1 MKIKM
6 DPKHPMLIA
15 LGEISGEDYVLE
27 TLKKTKSRLVL
38 LYNMIFFV
46 FDELVISLLI
56 ND

>member
-1 MKIKM
+1 M

-38 LYNMIFFV
+38 L
-46 FDELVISLLI
+46 FDLFLMY
-56 ND
+56 